1 MNTISLDIRSFGAD
15 TQHSDNAPF
24 IQKAVDSAAESGG
37 GRVTIPDG
45 TFRSGMIELRS
56 HVELHLSHGA
66 CLKSVLEAI
75 PDPLSR
81 RPTTAAG

>member
-37 GRVTIPDG
+37 GRVTIP
-45 TFRSGMIELRS
+45 TARSVPG
-56 HVELHLSHGA
+56 
-66 CLKSVLEAI
+66 
-75 PDPLSR
+75 
-81 RPTTAAG
+81 